1 MHVQATAIMK
11 PWIIGVVL
19 LSTPLACF
27 AQELAPEDRACIIEA
42 TGKLPAVAAAQA
54 EGSRIVER
62 RVVEQPQSPGR
73 KYKPFS
79 VYRAK
84 VEIDVFVA
92 GHRSTYIFNCVVSG
106 DTVLIQRL
114 GMR

>member
-1 MHVQATAIMK
+1 
-11 PWIIGVVL
+11 VL
-19 LSTPLACF
+19 LSITLACF
-27 AQELAPEDRACIIEA
+27 AQGLSPEERACIIEA
-42 TGKLPAVAAAQA
+42 TGKLPSVAAAQA

-62 RVVEQPQSPGR
+62 RVMEQPQSPGR

-79 VYRAK
+79 VYRIK

-92 GHRSTYIFNCVVSG
+92 GHRSTYIFNCVLSG
-106 DTVLIQRL
+106 DTVVIQPL

>member
-11 PWIIGVVL
+11 PSIIAVVL

-27 AQELAPEDRACIIEA
+27 AQELYPADRACIIEA
-42 TGKLPAVAAAQA
+42 MGKLPPVAAAQA

-62 RVVEQPQSPGR
+62 RVVPQPQSPGR
-73 KYKPFS
+73 KYKTFP
-79 VYRAK
+79 VYRIK

-92 GHRSTYIFNCVVSG
+92 GHRSTYIFNCVLSG
-106 DTVLIQRL
+106 DTALIQPL